1 MAVLAR
7 NSSVSTAFPLSQSC
21 VCEYEVLISL
31 IQPLKTICLESV
43 ELIQLTRPKK
53 AHGTVHEGLG
63 AVAKLKAL
71 L

>member
-31 IQPLKTICLESV
+31 IQPLKNIYLESV
-43 ELIQLTRPKK
+43 ELIEL
-53 AHGTVHEGLG
+53 LG
-63 AVAKLKAL
+63 PRKHMVQYMKD
-71 L
+71 